1 MLFRSHNAPF
11 SLFASFVSPGP
22 RDLVDGL
29 AGEVPSGF
37 GLDLKVGSP
46 ALGLD
51 IGGRFLDLDLDI
63 EVGPP
68 DSGPVVSAKAP
79 NLDLNISAGGGL
91 RGPQDWTTFISY
103 VLRKLKSHK
112 KIF

>member
-1 MLFRSHNAPF
+1 M
-11 SLFASFVSPGP
+11 
-22 RDLVDGL
+22 
-29 AGEVPSGF
+29 PSGF
-37 GLDLKVGSP
+37 GQDLLAKVGSP

-63 EVGPP
+63 KVGPP
-68 DSGPVVSAKAP
+68 DSGPVVSARAP
-79 NLDLNISAGGGL
+79 DLDLDISAGGGL
-91 RGPQDWTTFISY
+91 QGPQDWTTFISY